1 MKRVVYLLIV
11 LLPLISSAQEGTPYI
26 RHFDGI
32 NAFDNQNWSVCQDSD
47 GIMFFANRHGILT
60 FDGYSWNNY
69 KLQVNPMVLE
79 FDPFSRKIFVGGR
92 RTYGYLDRD
101 DKGSLNYHD
110 LTPFTLDP
118 GIISGIIFEQEEI
131 YFYGENSVSVYS
143 RADSNVI
150 KRWQPDKEAAFTGVL
165 RQGGTSF
172 INIAGKGLHRIESDT
187 LFPIVTGYLTK
198 NTEILFQLPYQGNR
212 ILVGKSDNSLSLFDG
227 LKYYDYNL
235 SSKDY
240 LKQNILNG
248 GIELGEKYYA
258 FSTLYGGVLICDK
271 ESGKIVYTV
280 NYQTGLPDDEVY
292 ALGKDNNNGLWLTHS
307 GGVSRI
313 DTRLPLTGY
322 SGFPG
327 LEGIPVASAR
337 FNEMLYIATNKGL
350 FVLDEVK
357 NYREVEVY
365 YQVMEEEKD
374 EEENKNEAL
383 ENQLTDLAEEAAV
396 EVEKEEPRRNI
407 FSRLF
412 RKKESKEAAIPVEE
426 EVKDEGA
433 EAEKPKQ
440 EESTEK
446 PGLKEPVYRKRT
458 VSQLQSISWMYK
470 RVEGIDT
477 RCDAL
482 VQGNNRLFAISGTGL
497 HLVDGKN
504 SSQVYTDRKI
514 NTLLIYD
521 KQLIIGSD
529 EGLRVLR
536 QEGRNYIYEPDKI
549 KYNSPVY
556 SLAVTDKGDLWAG
569 GTNIIYNF
577 RKAEN
582 NRYTE
587 SNWYYFDSDFLEEC
601 KISII
606 NDTVFH
612 FSESGINY
620 FAAEEATFVPYPYF
634 NEENSI
640 ISGFIFDGE
649 ASAWI
654 NKGNSWVSLEEA
666 NEKQDATAKILR
678 LFDNIISIN
687 TDSRGNRWIIDDKAG
702 IYEIDAGMTYLPD
715 EQFRLF
721 VSFVL
726 NSENIIRDSE
736 IIYLEKGDN
745 LLARLSAPYYLKE
758 TTNEYQYFFEGKMKE
773 WSEWTH
779 NTEIPIL
786 FEPGE
791 YILSFRARNILGNTS
806 EAKTIKLYIK
816 PPFTSSEW
824 FYGLMGLSAI
834 FIMWLLSNMRQRK
847 LRYDKKV
854 LEEKVKERTLE
865 IENKKEKI
873 EEQRDEILR
882 QKEEI
887 TSSITYA
894 RRIQEAI
901 LPDMSQISR
910 HFSDHF
916 ILYMPRDIVSG
927 DFYWTA
933 EGKGNIYF
941 AVADCTGHGVPG
953 AIMSMLG
960 ISLLNELT
968 GEGTIDIST
977 SDLLS
982 QLRNKIIN
990 SLHNTGQ
997 ETQAVD
1003 GMDISLFKLIKKTR
1017 TVQFSGAF
1025 NPLYHFR
1032 GNKLTEY
1039 KADRMPIGYFEKA
1052 TPFTTQEFQIRKGD
1066 SLYLFSDGF
1075 IDQFGG
1081 PEDKRFST
1089 RNFRISLTGIVDM
1102 PMDKQLEYLE
1112 ARYMEWKGDREQV
1125 DDIIVAGLRF

>member
-1 MKRVVYLLIV
+1 MT
-11 LLPLISSAQEGTPYI
+11 SAQEGTPYI

-32 NAFDNQNWSVCQDSD
+32 NAFDNQNWSICQDND
-47 GIMFFANRHGILT
+47 GIMYFANRHGILT
-60 FDGYSWNNY
+60 FNGYSWKNE
-69 KLQVNPMVLE
+69 KLQVNPVVLKL
-79 FDPFSRKIFVGGR
+79 DPFSKRIFVGGR
-92 RTYGYLDRD
+92 RTYGYIERD
-101 DKGSLNYHD
+101 NRGSLKYHD

-118 GIISGIIFEQEEI
+118 GIISGIIFEEGEI
-131 YFYGENSVSVYS
+131 FFYGENSVSVYS
-143 RADSNVI
+143 RADSSVI
-150 KRWQPDKEAAFTGVL
+150 RRWQPDENSAFTGVI
-165 RQGGTSF
+165 RYGGVTF
-172 INIAGKGLHRIESDT
+172 INVAGKGLHRIESDT

-198 NTEILFQLPYQGNR
+198 NAEILFQLPYQGKR
-212 ILVGKSDNSLSLFDG
+212 ILVGTGDNRLSLFDG

-235 SSKDY
+235 SSEDY
-240 LKQNILNG
+240 LNQNILNG
-248 GIELGEKYYA
+248 GIELGDKYYA
-258 FSTLYGGVLICDK
+258 FSTLYGGALICDR
-271 ESGKIVYTV
+271 ESGKIAYTI
-280 NYQTGLPDDEVY
+280 NYQTGLPDEEVY
-292 ALGKDNNNGLWLTHS
+292 ALGKDSNNGLWLTHS
-307 GGVSRI
+307 SGVSRI

-327 LEGIPVASAR
+327 LEGVPVASAR
-337 FNEMLYIATNKGL
+337 YNDRLYVATNKGL

-357 NYREVEVY
+357 NYREVEVFY
-365 YQVMEEEKD
+365 KIKEEEEKHD
-374 EEENKNEAL
+374 TVEDPVIEAGEETGKEI
-383 ENQLTDLAEEAAV
+383 V
-396 EVEKEEPRRNI
+396 EEEPRKNI

-412 RKKESKEAAIPVEE
+412 RKKESKETVIPAEE
-426 EVKDEGA
+426 EVKK
-433 EAEKPKQ
+433 EAIQ
-440 EESTEK
+440 EETISK
-446 PGLKEPVYRKRT
+446 PEIKQPVYRKRT
-458 VSQLQSISWMYK
+458 VSQLQSITWMYK
-470 RVEGIDT
+470 KVEGINT

-482 VQGNNRLFAISGTGL
+482 FTGNDKLFAISGTGL
-497 HLVDGKN
+497 HLVDGRR
-504 SSQVYTDRKI
+504 STQVYSDRKI
-514 NTLLIYD
+514 NTLLVLD
-521 KQLIIGSD
+521 RQLVIGSD
-529 EGLRVLR
+529 EGLRILIR
-536 QEGRNYIYEPDKI
+536 EGNNFIYDPDKI

-569 GTNIIYNF
+569 GNNIIYNF
-577 RKAEN
+577 TKVDNESYAEK
-582 NRYTE
+582 
-587 SNWYYFDSDFLEEC
+587 NWYYFDSDFLEQC

-620 FAAEEATFVPYPYF
+620 FAAEEATFVPYPFF
-634 NEENSI
+634 NEDNNI
-640 ISGFIFDGE
+640 IYGFIFDRGDNT
-649 ASAWI
+649 WI
-654 NKGNSWVSLEEA
+654 NTGNSWVSMEEDKF
-666 NEKQDATAKILR
+666 KQDVRGKILK

-687 TDSRGNRWIIDDKAG
+687 TDSLGNRWIIDDRAG
-702 IYEIDAGMTYLPD
+702 IYEIDASVTDLPD
-715 EQFRLF
+715 EQFRMF

-726 NSENIIRDSE
+726 NSEIIIQNSE
-736 IIYLEKGDN
+736 IINLERGDN
-745 LLARLSAPYYLKE
+745 LLAKLSAPYYLKE
-758 TTNEYQYFFEGKMKE
+758 TANEYQYFFEGNMKG
-773 WSEWTH
+773 WSEWTR
-779 NTEIPIL
+779 NPDIPIF

-791 YILSFRARNILGNTS
+791 YILYFRARNILGNIS
-806 EAKTIKLYIK
+806 EDKSIKLSIK

-824 FYGLMGLSAI
+824 FYVLMGLSAI
-834 FIMWLLSNMRQRK
+834 LIMWFISNMLQRK
-847 LRYDKKV
+847 LRYDKRV
-854 LEEKVKERTLE
+854 LEEKIKERTVE

-901 LPDMSQISR
+901 LPDMSQISK

-916 ILYMPRDIVSG
+916 VLYMPRDIVSG

-933 EGKGNIYF
+933 EGRGNIYF

-968 GEGTIDIST
+968 GEGTIDVST
-977 SDLLS
+977 ADLLS
-982 QLRNKIIN
+982 QLRDKVIN

-1039 KADRMPIGYFEKA
+1039 KADRMPIGYFEK
-1052 TPFTTQEFQIRKGD
+1052 TSPFTTQEFKIKKGD

-1089 RNFRISLTGIVDM
+1089 RNFRITLTGIVEM

-1112 ARYMEWKGDREQV
+1112 NRYREWKGDREQV